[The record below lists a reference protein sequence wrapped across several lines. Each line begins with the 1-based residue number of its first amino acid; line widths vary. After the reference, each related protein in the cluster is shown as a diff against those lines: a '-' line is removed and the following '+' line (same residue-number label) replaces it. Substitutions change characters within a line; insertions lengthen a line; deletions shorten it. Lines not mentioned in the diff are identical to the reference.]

1 MKDIKDA
8 LHPRKLFLKK
18 TGHWLHD
25 FLEFEA
31 SGGILLIVAS
41 LLAILIANS
50 PWAYHYTYF
59 FDVIDFRIG
68 FSDAGD
74 YDLEIKKPLL
84 LWVNDGLMA
93 IFFFLVGLEIKREVV
108 EGKLASVQGI
118 MLPAFAAVGGMVV
131 PALIYWFVNKDSPE
145 TLSGWA
151 IPAATDI
158 AFALGVLSLLTTR
171 VPVQLKVLLTAIAI
185 IDDLGAIIIIALFY
199 SDKIVTDALVFSA
212 LMLGVLFVLNRAN
225 VTKIT
230 PYVLIGALL
239 WAAVLKSGVHATLA
253 GVLVALFI
261 PLHDKNNRE
270 ISPAKDIEHSLHSW
284 VAYLILPVFGF
295 ANAGIS
301 FHGMDWSILTDP
313 ITLGIASGLLIG
325 KPIGIFGMVFL
336 AVMLGLARKPEG
348 VTWRHVLGL
357 SILCG
362 IGFTMSLFI
371 GGLAFND
378 REAQVAI
385 RLGVLIGSIASATLG
400 YVLLRTTC
408 KKSSVVQHVVENN
421 KNPRL

>member
-8 LHPRKLFLKK
+8 LHPRNFSFKK
-18 TGHWLHD
+18 TGHLLHD

-31 SGGILLIVAS
+31 SGGILLIIAS

-50 PWAYHYTYF
+50 PLAYHYNYF

-74 YDLEIKKPLL
+74 YNLEIKKPLL

-93 IFFFLVGLEIKREVV
+93 IFFFLVGLEIKREVT

-118 MLPAFAAVGGMVV
+118 MLPAFAAIGGMVV
-131 PALIYWFVNKDSPE
+131 PALIYWFINKDSPE

-158 AFALGVLSLLTTR
+158 AFALGVLSLLASR

-199 SDKIVTDALVFSA
+199 SDQIVTEALVFSGLMVA
-212 LMLGVLFVLNRAN
+212 LLYWMNRAN
-225 VTKIT
+225 VTKVT

-261 PLHDKNNRE
+261 PLHDKKNKDV
-270 ISPAKDIEHSLHSW
+270 SPAKDLEHALHPW

-301 FHGMDWSILTDP
+301 FHGMDLSILTDP

-325 KPIGIFGMVFL
+325 KPVGIFGMVFL
-336 AVMLGLARKPEG
+336 AVMLGFARKPDD
-348 VTWRHVLGL
+348 VRWRHIFGL

-371 GGLAFND
+371 GGLAFKGHD
-378 REAQVAI
+378 AQVAI
-385 RLGVLIGSIASATLG
+385 RLGVLIGSILSATLG
-400 YVLLRTTC
+400 YILLRTTC
-408 KKSSVVQHVVENN
+408 KSPSVTEHIVANN
-421 KNPRL
+421 RNPRL